1 MASVDQKRR
10 KKPNMTCQEK
20 ELLLDLVAENINV
33 IENKKTDGVTTQ
45 MKNEQWQTI
54 SISFNSQGNGPVRDA
69 TNLRNVWENL
79 KKASRKAS
87 AEIKMEALKTG
98 GGTSKVITI
107 DPILERVIELIRPSV
122 EGLKNPYDGDSEPL
136 DIVVVDNGD
145 TIVLTEESAELSS
158 NFEIH
163 PTQFNWGQYT
173 PNMLKSP
180 KHPALQSTVTAS
192 CSGAADSANVQAI
205 ENCSTE
211 AASEDVCDDSANV
224 SVTAPS
230 TSSKNVPPSWTTR
243 RRPML
248 SKSEEPLAKIHKLK
262 AEAIMKSIEQAT
274 EEHLWNKE
282 LHSLRLQQEQ
292 LKLEIEKVKLE
303 RENELLKHEKMK
315 TEILLNNN

>member
-33 IENKKTDGVTTQ
+33 IEDKKTDGVTPQ

-87 AEIKMEALKTG
+87 VEIKMEALKTG
-98 GGTSKVITI
+98 GGTSKVITN

-122 EGLKNPYDGDSEPL
+122 ERLKSPYDGDSEPL
-136 DIVVVDNGD
+136 DIVVVNNGD
-145 TIVLTEESAELSS
+145 TIVLTEGAAEISS

-163 PTQFNWGQYT
+163 PTQFNWGQST

-180 KHPALQSTVTAS
+180 KHPALQSTVTAR
-192 CSGAADSANVQAI
+192 CSRAVDNANVQAI
-205 ENCSTE
+205 KNCSTE
-211 AASEDVCDDSANV
+211 AISEVACDDSANV

-230 TSSKNVPPSWTTR
+230 TSSKKVPTSWTTR

-248 SKSEEPLAKIHKLK
+248 SK
-262 AEAIMKSIEQAT
+262 
-274 EEHLWNKE
+274 
-282 LHSLRLQQEQ
+282 
-292 LKLEIEKVKLE
+292 
-303 RENELLKHEKMK
+303 
-315 TEILLNNN
+315 